1 MSDEIIIHDMDGEGE
16 AEPREKPSEVFKR
29 HFGPE
34 YGVELP
40 PRFHYGYRPLDL
52 SDGEEA

>member
-40 PRFHYGYRPLDL
+40 PRVHYGYRPLDL